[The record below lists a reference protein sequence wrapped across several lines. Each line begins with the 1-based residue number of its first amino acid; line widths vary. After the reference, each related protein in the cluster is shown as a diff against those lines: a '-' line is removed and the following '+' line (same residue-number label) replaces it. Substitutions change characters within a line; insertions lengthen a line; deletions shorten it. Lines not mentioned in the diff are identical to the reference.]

1 MIDEAYIHGEE
12 SVVFSESIGV
22 ELDSE
27 GSIVCSLRL
36 ALTMFYICA
45 ARVTVVG
52 LYVYVCVS
60 VCLLLNISLLPD
72 YSCHKRY

>member
-1 MIDEAYIHGEE
+1 M
-12 SVVFSESIGV
+12 FSESIGV

-27 GSIVCSLRL
+27 ASFVCSLRL
-36 ALTMFYICA
+36 APTMFYICA

-52 LYVYVCVS
+52 LDLYVCVCVS

-72 YSCHKRY
+72 YSYHKRY

>member
-1 MIDEAYIHGEE
+1 M
-12 SVVFSESIGV
+12 FSESIGV

-36 ALTMFYICA
+36 APTMFYICA

-52 LYVYVCVS
+52 LYVCVCVCLC
-60 VCLLLNISLLPD
+60 VCYSTSHFCLIIHATNDTNLLSG
-72 YSCHKRY
+72 R